1 MEYSRTNSKYKRTK
15 LSNSS
20 IKELHTMKT
29 TRFNF
34 EKAVQEV
41 KLGATQWLKDE
52 FKDILESDKEF
63 TRKGDYIGYSITAID
78 NKIDS
83 LDEEITLM
91 QQLKKNL
98 KSAKDITLEIGATVF
113 AEYGIEKLEGAGISS
128 ITLTKATNSQQTQ
141 LEVTDEAMLIRA
153 GFTKT
158 VLDIDLV
165 NKRYQAGEYLDIIKA
180 YTKVTTVNKSKP
192 ARLKI
197 NKRRTAVN
205 SNTLLSKDEVL
216 ALEVA

>member
-1 MEYSRTNSKYKRTK
+1 
-15 LSNSS
+15 
-20 IKELHTMKT
+20 MKT

-98 KSAKDITLEIGATVF
+98 KSAKDITLEVGATVF